1 MNWKFLCFLSYL
13 ALFSQNFFSQSDTSS
28 KLQFN
33 ADFRFRVEEDW
44 NSKKPDGSFRA
55 DRTRWRYRLRAGFH
69 YDYNHWASFGA
80 RIRSGNPIKQQDPQL
95 TLGDDFSEFNTL
107 PIGFEKIY
115 FKAEQDG
122 YAFWIGKNTFPFEKQ
137 NELFWSDNVYPE
149 GVFLKKKFKMES
161 GFLNNLDVNGGH
173 FIIRTNGT
181 SLDKDSCFQGLQV
194 ASVLRDKKAKL
205 YGGIYLFKNIPNIPD
220 GADTYIFDYFILNI
234 GANISLLKSRD
245 LNLELDYY
253 NNLENYEN
261 NDFIISNFK
270 NQKNGFVS
278 GLSIG
283 HLDKKSDYYFKV
295 TYSYLEKFAAVDFLA
310 QNDWARW
317 DYSSYNSPDGRLTN
331 FKGIEVV
338 ASYLLDKNIKL
349 TLKYY
354 KVNQLI
360 TNGVSKETGDRIRL
374 DLDVKF

>member
-1 MNWKFLCFLSYL
+1 MHLRIIFFLFLISWPFTL
-13 ALFSQNFFSQSDTSS
+13 ISQNETPS

-44 NSKKPDGSFRA
+44 NSKKSDGSFRD
-55 DRTRWRYRLRAGFH
+55 DRTRWRYKARAGFQ

-80 RIRSGNPIKQQDPQL
+80 RIRTGNPMKQQDPQL
-95 TLGDDFSEFNTL
+95 TLGDDFSEFNIL

-149 GVFLKKKFKMES
+149 GVFLKKKFKMQT
-161 GFLNNLDVNGGH
+161 GVLNNLDLSGGH
-173 FIIRTNGT
+173 FILRTNGT
-181 SLDKDSCFQGLQV
+181 SLDKDSYFQGLQI
-194 ASVLRDKKAKL
+194 ATSLLDKKAKL
-205 YGGIYLFKNIPNIPD
+205 YGGMYQFKNIPNIPD
-220 GADTYIFDYFILNI
+220 GAETFVFDYSILNI
-234 GANISLLKSRD
+234 GTNISLLKSHD

-253 NNLENYEN
+253 NNLKNYGS
-261 NDFIISNFK
+261 NDSIAPNLK
-270 NQKNGFVS
+270 NQKRGFVT
-278 GLSIG
+278 GLNIG
-283 HLDKKSDYYFKV
+283 HLSKKSDYAFKV
-295 TYSYLEKFAAVDFLA
+295 TYSYLEKYAAVDFLA

-317 DYSSYNSPDGRLTN
+317 DYSSFNSPDGRLTN
-331 FKGIEVV
+331 LKGVELVG
-338 ASYLLDKNIKL
+338 SYLLDKNIKL

-360 TNGVSKETGDRIRL
+360 TSGTAKETGDRIRL